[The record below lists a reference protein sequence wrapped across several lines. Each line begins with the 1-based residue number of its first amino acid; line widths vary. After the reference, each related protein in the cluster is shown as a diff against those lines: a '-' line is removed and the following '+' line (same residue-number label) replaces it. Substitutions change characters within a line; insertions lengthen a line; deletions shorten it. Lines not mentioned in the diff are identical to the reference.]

1 MIIALAIIGGAAAT
15 FVLLLA
21 IVILGT
27 RQEPEQIELR
37 VQAPNPLAGTAR
49 RMLGVSVRRPTG
61 TMPGGITQG
70 ETRTTTIACP
80 TAGPDENGDLP

>member
-1 MIIALAIIGGAAAT
+1 MIIALAILGAAAT
-15 FVLLLA
+15 FILLLA

-49 RMLGVSVRRPTG
+49 RLLGVSVRRP
-61 TMPGGITQG
+61 GGSAVTAIRAGAAVMDDVFDDAEDG
-70 ETRTTTIACP
+70 EDDAIA
-80 TAGPDENGDLP
+80 